1 LSKKRA
7 SPPHRKLREKLI
19 EPAAEAPRRLR
30 ADPQP
35 FLLFAAQHAISP
47 HRFEQLAANIG
58 APAA

>member
-1 LSKKRA
+1 M
-7 SPPHRKLREKLI
+7 EKLS
-19 EPAAEAPRRLR
+19 ERSSEAARRLR
-30 ADPQP
+30 ADAQL

>member
-1 LSKKRA
+1 M
-7 SPPHRKLREKLI
+7 EKLI
-19 EPAAEAPRRLR
+19 EPAGEAARRLR
-30 ADPQP
+30 ADVQL

>member
-1 LSKKRA
+1 MLM
-7 SPPHRKLREKLI
+7 EGLI
-19 EPAAEAPRRLR
+19 ERAGEAARRLR
-30 ADPQP
+30 ADKQP